1 MRTRYLPVV
10 AFLAFAW
17 FGSPAIVLGDPPS
30 GAWTWSETNPVS
42 ISLSYNGVV
51 TVQGPGAS
59 PYKVDLSVWATIADS
74 NGTVVASYTSPVAE
88 PGTPI
93 SFTLTYDI
101 PKAERVVYWPWDQ
114 PLPSAPP
121 VVLTFVG
128 IVHTH
133 VDDIDGSSRDG
144 EDQHVFKI
152 MPTLIVAAPPTNRPT
167 PRPTR
172 QPTAS
177 PTSPPTAT
185 PSPEPTDPVAP
196 EPSAA
201 GTPIPTASPT
211 SPPSLSSASPS
222 PTMSRSADPPTI
234 AAAVESTGSAGKGG
248 GDQWIILP
256 IVALLG
262 VALVPLYRTRKRQSN
277 GVATDVNASQAPVP
291 ILDEPDA

>member
-1 MRTRYLPVV
+1 V

-51 TVQGPGAS
+51 TVQGPGVS
-59 PYKVDLSVWATIADS
+59 PYKVDLSAWATIADS
-74 NGTVVASYTSPVAE
+74 NGTVVASYTSPVVG

-93 SFTLTYDI
+93 NFTLTYDI
-101 PKAERVVYWPWDQ
+101 PKAEQVVYWPWDQ
-114 PLPSAPP
+114 PLPSAWPGA
-121 VVLTFVG
+121 LTFVG
-128 IVHTH
+128 TLHTH
-133 VDDIDGSSRDG
+133 ADEIDGSVRDG
-144 EDQHVFKI
+144 EDQHTFTIYPRVVV
-152 MPTLIVAAPPTNRPT
+152 TTPPPT

-172 QPTAS
+172 QPTPR
-177 PTSPPTAT
+177 PTPPLTAT
-185 PSPEPTDPVAP
+185 PSPEPTDAATP
-196 EPSAA
+196 EPSAT

-222 PTMSRSADPPTI
+222 PTMSRSADPTTI

-256 IVALLG
+256 IVALMG
-262 VALVPLYRTRKRQSN
+262 VALVLFYWARFRRP
-277 GVATDVNASQAPVP
+277 AT
-291 ILDEPDA
+291 PDTHE